1 MVNILAIMIL
11 IAVKKY
17 LTIVLINISL
27 IMRDVKQF
35 LYLLTIGIYT
45 Y

>member
-1 MVNILAIMIL
+1 MIL

-17 LTIVLINISL
+17 LTIVLIYISL
-27 IMRDVKQF
+27 IISDVKQF